1 MGNHT
6 SLDWSKLVSGW
17 AAERARDLRK
27 HARKVRKAYTSPRIL
42 ARMEPYAAG
51 LERAAA
57 ELERAAQE
65 VAALGA
71 VAVPEQQPEAEAS
84 P

>member
-1 MGNHT
+1 
-6 SLDWSKLVSGW
+6 
-17 AAERARDLRK
+17 
-27 HARKVRKAYTSPRIL
+27 
-42 ARMEPYAAG
+42 MEPYAAG

-65 VAALGA
+65 VAALGD